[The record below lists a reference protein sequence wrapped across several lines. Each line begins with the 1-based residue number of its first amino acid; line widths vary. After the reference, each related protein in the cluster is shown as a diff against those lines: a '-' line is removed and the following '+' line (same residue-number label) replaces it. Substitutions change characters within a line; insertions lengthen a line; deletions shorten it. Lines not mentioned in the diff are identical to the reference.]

1 MMESLSKLAS
11 ILKSDEGM
19 ITVEYGVILS
29 GVVLVATAVIAGLA
43 EVGDNVEGVM
53 TKVNTYLNS
62 VAIPAS

>member
-1 MMESLSKLAS
+1 MMDPLSKLVS

-53 TKVNTYLNS
+53 AKVNTYLNS